1 MPPSY
6 VNALCREIK
15 TRSSEEEADGFCSW
29 KSVYIG
35 GGTPSLLSE
44 NQLKKIFAAVLEAK
58 KIGRQTEITIE
69 VNPDDVTEG
78 FIEMLNKSPVNRLS
92 VGIQSLNEKSLS
104 FAKRRASA
112 SQNLAALECISK
124 KWKGR
129 FSVDLICG
137 LPFESQ
143 SSFLEGLEKIT
154 SYNPDHISMYSLT
167 FEEETPFGRML
178 ENQLSDYD
186 FDFSDALWLKGRE
199 VLKKRGYFQYEVSN
213 FCKKGFESI
222 HNLSY
227 WNHEPYLGAG
237 SGATGTLYRASGGK
251 RVSATENIEEYCKFW
266 LAGDGTSACQPDE
279 TLYSVEL
286 IDEKTSMFE
295 FFMMGLRK
303 LSGVKESDFEEI
315 FSKKIPASVKKLAEK
330 WQKNGLCQIDSSNG
344 QFNFTLG
351 EKGSLYLNSFV
362 LALDLEE

>member
-1 MPPSY
+1 MPSSY
-6 VNALCREIK
+6 VDALCREIK
-15 TRSSEEEADGFCSW
+15 NRSAEEGAAGFCSW

-44 NQLKKIFAAVLEAK
+44 NQLKKIFAAVSEAK
-58 KIGRQTEITIE
+58 KIESQTEITIE

-78 FIEMLNKSPVNRLS
+78 FIEMLNESPVNRLS

-143 SSFLEGLEKIT
+143 SSFMEGLEKIT

-199 VLKKRGYFQYEVSN
+199 FLKQHGYFQYEVSN

-237 SGATGTLYRASGGK
+237 SGATGTLYCKSRGK
-251 RVSATENIEEYCKFW
+251 RVTATENIEEYCKFW
-266 LAGDGTSACQPDE
+266 LTGDGASVCQPDE

-351 EKGSLYLNSFV
+351 EKGILYLNSFV